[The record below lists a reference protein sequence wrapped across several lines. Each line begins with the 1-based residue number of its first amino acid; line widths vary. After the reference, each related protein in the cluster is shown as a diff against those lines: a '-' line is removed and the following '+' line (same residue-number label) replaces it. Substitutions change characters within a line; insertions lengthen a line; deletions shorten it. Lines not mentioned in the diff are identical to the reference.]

1 MDPDLMPLMV
11 AENYINSKEAVEMKK
26 LSEAAT
32 SIAEGDILSDLVSI
46 ELHWKSRQMK
56 CSGRFVV
63 NKLGI

>member
-46 ELHWKSRQMK
+46 ELHWKSR
-56 CSGRFVV
+56 
-63 NKLGI
+63 